1 MRHILAT
8 LAFVIALA
16 LSVAAQQS
24 TPVETV
30 DSLSSSAERD
40 LNASIAELNAL
51 RDQIAAEK
59 LPIAQEFTALEEL
72 VLRLRREQ
80 ERVSRL
86 VDSGALEITGINAEI
101 KATQA
106 DLEYVGSL
114 LDEYA
119 RTVETKINVCEL
131 QYLGEPIIR
140 AKHAA
145 ENTTATLSEK
155 FAQQLPLVK
164 VSLSRLFDAIGGMR
178 FPGVAVDLLGAV
190 SEGQFA
196 ILGPVALFR
205 SKSGIAGLVVPQTGS
220 DKPLVR
226 PLEGTAQLGLAAL
239 VETGTGSM
247 PLDPSKGGALKALIQ
262 EWSLIH
268 IFEKGGPIMWPL
280 LICSILA
287 LGAVIERLIF
297 LFNESRRR
305 DSRAQERLFT
315 EVGRGD
321 IDAAIRISKDSKDYV
336 VRALTYALEHKES
349 SLPNALL
356 FAQAR
361 ELKRF
366 KRGIT
371 VLDTVIT
378 LAPLLGLLGTVTGM
392 MASFSIIGGDLN
404 SPGAITGGIAEALIA
419 TAFGLGIA
427 ILSLLPFNYLNNKMD
442 EATHDIESAST
453 QLKLLVEGQPGRT
466 PTPTPGPAPAPAKS
480 SGAWQ
485 ELVGAGKG

>member
-8 LAFVIALA
+8 FASIAVLAIG
-16 LSVAAQQS
+16 SAAQQS
-24 TPVETV
+24 SPSEIVG
-30 DSLSSSAERD
+30 DLSRSAERD
-40 LNASIAELNAL
+40 LNASIVELNTL

-59 LPIAQEFTALEEL
+59 LPIAQELTALEDM
-72 VLRLRREQ
+72 VTRLRREQ
-80 ERVSRL
+80 DRVTRL
-86 VDSGALEITGINAEI
+86 VDSGVLEIATINAEI
-101 KATQA
+101 KANQSEL
-106 DLEYVGSL
+106 DYVGNL

-119 RTVETKINVCEL
+119 RTVETKINISEL
-131 QYLGEPIIR
+131 QYLGVPIVA
-140 AKHAA
+140 AKQAA
-145 ENTTATLSEK
+145 ENTTLTLTDK

-164 VSLSRLFDAIGGMR
+164 ISLTRLFDAVGGMK

-190 SEGQFA
+190 AEGQFA

-205 SKSGIAGLVVPQTGS
+205 SKAGLAGLVVPQSGS

-226 PLEGTAQLGLAAL
+226 PLEGQAQVGLAAL
-239 VETGTGSM
+239 VETGTGAM
-247 PLDPSKGGALKALIQ
+247 PLDPSKGGALKALVQ
-262 EWSLIH
+262 KTNLVH

-280 LICSILA
+280 LVCSILA

-305 DSRAQERLFT
+305 DAKAQERLFA

-321 IDAAIRISKDSKDYV
+321 VENAIRVSKDSKDYV

-453 QLKLLVEGQPGRT
+453 QLKLLVEAQSSPSMPAPR
-466 PTPTPGPAPAPAKS
+466 APAPRH
-480 SGAWQ
+480 

>member
-1 MRHILAT
+1 MRHLLAT
-8 LAFVIALA
+8 FVSIALLA
-16 LSVAAQQS
+16 VSATARQS
-24 TPVETV
+24 TPTEIVQ
-30 DSLSSSAERD
+30 DLSSSAERD
-40 LNASIAELNAL
+40 LNASIAELNGL

-72 VLRLRREQ
+72 VLRLRREHDS
-80 ERVSRL
+80 VTRL
-86 VDSGALEITGINAEI
+86 ADSGALELATITAEI
-101 KATQA
+101 KANQSEL
-106 DLEYVGSL
+106 DYVGNL

-119 RTVETKINVCEL
+119 RTVETRINISEL
-131 QYLGEPIIR
+131 QYLGAPIVA

-145 ENTTATLSEK
+145 EDTTATLEDK

-164 VSLSRLFDAIGGMR
+164 VSLTRLFDAVGGMR
-178 FPGVAVDLLGAV
+178 FPGVAVDLLGTVA
-190 SEGQFA
+190 EGQFA

-205 SKSGIAGLVVPQTGS
+205 ANSGIAGLVVPQTGS
-220 DKPLVR
+220 DKPLIR
-226 PLEGTAQLGLAAL
+226 PLEGAAQTALASL

-247 PLDPSKGGALKALIQ
+247 PLDPSKGGALQALIQ

-287 LGAVIERLIF
+287 LGAVIERLFF

-305 DSRAQERLFT
+305 DSTAQERLFA

-321 IDAAIRISKDSKDYV
+321 IDAAIRVSKDSKDYV

-453 QLKLLVEGQPGRT
+453 QLKLLVEGQPVRAAA
-466 PTPTPGPAPAPAKS
+466 PIQPQPPAPARAP
-480 SGAWQ
+480 GARP
-485 ELVGAGKG
+485 ELMSAGKA